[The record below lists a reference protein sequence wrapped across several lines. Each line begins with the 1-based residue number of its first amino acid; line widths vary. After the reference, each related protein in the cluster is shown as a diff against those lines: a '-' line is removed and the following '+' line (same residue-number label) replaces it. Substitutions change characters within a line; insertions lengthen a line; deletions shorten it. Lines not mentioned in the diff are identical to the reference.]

1 MSLGASPLQR
11 PGHRRDAVRRAR
23 PLPARTELRSID
35 EIIRK
40 FAALGVLREV
50 EPGPPAVIEGTG
62 WRR

>member
-1 MSLGASPLQR
+1 VL
-11 PGHRRDAVRRAR
+11 RRFSDQDIDGMLCDVHAR
-23 PLPARTELRSID
+23 SSARTEPRSID

-62 WRR
+62 WPR

>member
-1 MSLGASPLQR
+1 MLCDV
-11 PGHRRDAVRRAR
+11 HAR
-23 PLPARTELRSID
+23 SSARTEPRSID

-62 WRR
+62 WPR